1 VFPKRVILSPTSSSL
16 FNVQVIL
23 AVLDEEAVLEELCR
37 TSPAAELRLQRLR
50 HRRPVAK
57 VIKNF
62 TDVSYDFSHDIAI
75 SVTVL

>member
-1 VFPKRVILSPTSSSL
+1 MLPKRVILASTSSSL

-37 TSPAAELRLQRLR
+37 TSPAAELRLQRLC
-50 HRRPVAK
+50 HRRPVEH
-57 VIKNF
+57 VIKLF
-62 TDVSYDFSHDIAI
+62 KAVSLYFAHDIAI